1 MKHKKEHHDM
11 EQYQPLNETSKTQE
25 NGNSLFARKKENW
38 KKEENTKH
46 KKTRK
51 EGILICFSCS
61 YAAFL
66 FSWKCN
72 KNRVSLLEI
81 NKVKWWGKMLH
92 YGAKRMEAG
101 FMCSLFTR
109 RQALP
114 KLERL
119 LYSVIWIS
127 INLKVCG
134 ISLKAAG
141 GGGGGFARNFSLVE
155 LNRP

>member
-1 MKHKKEHHDM
+1 MKNTKKHHDM

-46 KKTRK
+46 KNRK

-81 NKVKWWGKMLH
+81 NKVKW
-92 YGAKRMEAG
+92 
-101 FMCSLFTR
+101 
-109 RQALP
+109 
-114 KLERL
+114 
-119 LYSVIWIS
+119 
-127 INLKVCG
+127 
-134 ISLKAAG
+134 
-141 GGGGGFARNFSLVE
+141 
-155 LNRP
+155 